1 MRDSFKNHILKYLD
15 QGIHLDGRKLL
26 DFRPVTVEP
35 SFSKTA
41 EGSARVCIGDNE
53 VLVGIKMELGTP
65 FPDTP
70 DDGVMMVGAELIPFS
85 NPAFESGPPSI
96 EAIEL
101 ARVVDRGIRESGAI
115 ETKKLCIEP
124 GKKVWMVSVDIM
136 SMNVAGNLI
145 DISGLGAMAALK
157 NCVFPTFEIVRDED
171 GKFVDIKV
179 DHKKKSTD
187 KLPLIREPLPVTVFK
202 VGKHFIVDPLPQE
215 EEAADAR
222 LTVST
227 TADGRLCAMQKGG
240 NGALTPE
247 EIDKMVGIAQNVSV
261 QLRKAL

>member
-1 MRDSFKNHILKYLD
+1 
-15 QGIHLDGRKLL
+15 
-26 DFRPVTVEP
+26 
-35 SFSKTA
+35 
-41 EGSARVCIGDNE
+41 
-53 VLVGIKMELGTP
+53 
-65 FPDTP
+65 
-70 DDGVMMVGAELIPFS
+70 
-85 NPAFESGPPSI
+85 
-96 EAIEL
+96 
-101 ARVVDRGIRESGAI
+101 
-115 ETKKLCIEP
+115 
-124 GKKVWMVSVDIM
+124 
-136 SMNVAGNLI
+136 
-145 DISGLGAMAALK
+145 MAALK